1 MFLLLP
7 SGMAKFWNYCM
18 MRGVKAKELIISRL
32 PDVVISIL
40 DFRHLFVSEI
50 VLPSRLNIL
59 GRPSANQ

>member
-1 MFLLLP
+1 
-7 SGMAKFWNYCM
+7 M